1 MSARR
6 TVIASEEED
15 PPQLPAKTEQESAG
29 ESSLSAPSPLPPPQY
44 PSSEA
49 STSRPPPFSSVCD
62 SLENP
67 SEPAHDPRSA
77 ITVAVAGISPAAPS
91 YASLASGF
99 SAEQSVPTSFDQPF
113 SETKRALP
121 RDTKGGSSGK
131 EDNAE
136 PPPAYSEGPSP
147 LQSFAFLMAT
157 AGGASSIIT
166 QVQQGGPPINAIGGE
181 FLLDQDESVH
191 TNVMADVGA
200 DETIAMDLR

>member
-6 TVIASEEED
+6 TVTTPQEEHS
-15 PPQLPAKTEQESAG
+15 PQLPAKTEQESAG
-29 ESSLSAPSPLPPPQY
+29 ESSLSAQSPPAPPPPPQY

-62 SLENP
+62 SLENA
-67 SEPAHDPRSA
+67 SEPAHDLRST
-77 ITVAVAGISPAAPS
+77 ITVTVASTSPAAPS
-91 YASLASGF
+91 YASLAPGF
-99 SAEQSVPTSFDQPF
+99 STEQSVPTSFDHALA
-113 SETKRALP
+113 ETKRALP

-131 EDNAE
+131 DDNAE

-166 QVQQGGPPINAIGGE
+166 QVQQGGPPINTIGGE
-181 FLLDQDESVH
+181 FLHD
-191 TNVMADVGA
+191 
-200 DETIAMDLR
+200 